1 MKSREQEYRELF
13 MAEALEY
20 YDAMSR
26 HLSELER
33 NPQDIAAL
41 NELFRLMHN
50 LKANARAMGFV
61 DMGEVAHK
69 METLFGQIRSQERAF
84 TGALV
89 TLTFRAVDVLGT
101 MIRAVGS
108 GQDSGEA
115 KGLLDNLDLLIKGEE
130 PVETQAAPTEE
141 EVDSD
146 AARKLELSDLVYI
159 PVKKLDNL
167 LNLVGELVID
177 RDRILTLAEELG
189 HSALQA
195 TARHLF
201 RISDDLQYSVMDVR
215 LVGAGVLLNKFPRVV
230 RDVAATENKQVELT
244 LAGQD
249 VQIDRNVLQLITDAL
264 LHIVRNAVSH
274 GLEEPAARQAAGKP
288 AAGQLSISALTERDD
303 VLLQVQDDG
312 RGIDTEAVR
321 RKAVRKGLLSAE
333 AAAQLDEQGVWAL
346 LFEPGFSMAEQITD
360 ISGRGVGLDV
370 VKLAIDSLGG
380 QLRVNSELGRG
391 TTFTLVLP
399 TSIAVKGA
407 LLIELEER
415 AYAVPLLHTDTV
427 LALANDQIFAVG
439 GLLMTRVQDEN
450 VPIVPLRQLLYAE
463 GDEQL
468 PRATRADLP
477 TDGGLHQV
485 LIVSYNNRRLG
496 LLIDRFLRQQNI
508 VVKSLSKPL
517 DTIDLFGALRYW
529 ATGSCAWCWTCRPLL
544 VCSWPNVLD
553 IGYFLP
559 FFVLPC

>member
-1 MKSREQEYRELF
+1 

-33 NPQDIAAL
+33 NPQDVGAL

-69 METLFGQIRSQERAF
+69 METLFGQIRGNERTF
-84 TGALV
+84 TGSLV
-89 TLTFRAVDVLGT
+89 TLTFRAVDILGN
-101 MIRAVGS
+101 MIRAVGA
-108 GQDSGEA
+108 GQDSADAKPLLENLEQLIQGQEVVEA
-115 KGLLDNLDLLIKGEE
+115 TE
-130 PVETQAAPTEE
+130 APTEE
-141 EVDSD
+141 EADAD

-177 RDRILTLAEELG
+177 RDRILTLAAELG
-189 HSALQA
+189 HPALQA

-230 RDVAATENKQVELT
+230 RDVATAEGKQVELV

-274 GLEEPAARQAAGKP
+274 GLETPEARQAAGKR
-288 AAGQLSISALTERDD
+288 ATGRLIISALTERDD
-303 VLLQVQDDG
+303 VLIQVQDDG

-321 RKAVRKGLLSAE
+321 KKAVRKGMITSE
-333 AAAQLDEQGVWAL
+333 AAAALDEQEVWAL
-346 LFEPGFSMAEQITD
+346 LFEPGFSMADKITD

-380 QLRVNSELGRG
+380 RLRVNSELGKG

-407 LLIELEER
+407 LLIELDER

-427 LALANDQIFAVG
+427 LALPNDQVFAVG
-439 GLLMTRVQDEN
+439 GLLMTHIQEEN
-450 VPIVPLRQLLYAE
+450 VPLVPLRQLLYSE
-463 GDEQL
+463 GDELL
-468 PRATRADLP
+468 PRATRSDLP
-477 TDGGLHQV
+477 TDGSLLQV
-485 LIVSYNNRRLG
+485 LVVSYNNRRLG
-496 LLIDRFLRQQNI
+496 LIIDRFLRQQNI

-517 DTIDLFGALRYW
+517 DTIDLFGGVTLL
-529 ATGSCAWCWTCRPLL
+529 GSGQLCL
-544 VCSWPNVLD
+544 VLD
-553 IGYFLP
+553 VPALTRLFLAKRP
-559 FFVLPC
+559 